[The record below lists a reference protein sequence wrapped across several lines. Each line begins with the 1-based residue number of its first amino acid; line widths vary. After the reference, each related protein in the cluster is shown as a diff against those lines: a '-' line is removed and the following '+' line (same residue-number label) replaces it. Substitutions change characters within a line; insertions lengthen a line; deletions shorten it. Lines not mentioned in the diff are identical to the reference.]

1 MLHGGMHALKD
12 AVQFRY
18 LLKIVLMSLFLAK
31 GPGHARLTTVL
42 GALLV
47 PPFKFGIS
55 DDPCI
60 RQWA

>member
-31 GPGHARLTTVL
+31 GPGHARLYFRRLSLTY
-42 GALLV
+42 
-47 PPFKFGIS
+47 
-55 DDPCI
+55 
-60 RQWA
+60 QWCMA